1 MRDSINPCI
10 YRRPFPGYR
19 VILYRKRPLPR
30 RLDSMKKIYSGS
42 QKHFDTPCRI
52 EISECMIF
60 FNAAMLRRNPKRRAE
75 EHSFRNTCA
84 ASGAFHR
91 FCHEFIIRCQ
101 SVLFLVDELRPNDG
115 APRCR
120 LARLMGR
127 RLLSFSAFSPVFC
140 AGFHRR

>member
-1 MRDSINPCI
+1 MSVMRDSINPCI
-10 YRRPFPGYR
+10 HRRPFPEYR

-30 RLDSMKKIYSGS
+30 RLDSMKKIYAGS

-91 FCHEFIIRCQ
+91 FCHEFYH
-101 SVLFLVDELRPNDG
+101 SLPVGPLLVVELRPRTVLRVADCSSPDG
-115 APRCR
+115 
-120 LARLMGR
+120 
-127 RLLSFSAFSPVFC
+127 
-140 AGFHRR
+140 